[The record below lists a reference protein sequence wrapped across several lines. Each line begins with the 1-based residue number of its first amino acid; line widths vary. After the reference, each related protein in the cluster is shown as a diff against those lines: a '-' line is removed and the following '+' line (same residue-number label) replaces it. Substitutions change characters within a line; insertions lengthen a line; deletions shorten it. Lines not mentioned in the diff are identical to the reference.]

1 MLEGQVPVVI
11 ENQEGQRTTPSV
23 VAFKDDGE
31 TLVGEPARRQAVM
44 SPKNTI
50 FASKRLIGRK
60 YANAKNH
67 NLPYEVIKSQ
77 NGDAWIKAQGKEYSP
92 S

>member
-1 MLEGQVPVVI
+1 MLEDSVPVVI

-23 VAFKDDGE
+23 VAFKEDGE

-60 YANAKNH
+60 YADAEH
-67 NLPYEVIKSQ
+67 HLPYEVVRSH
-77 NGDAWIKAQGKEYSP
+77 NGDAWIKARGKEYSP

>member
-1 MLEGQVPVVI
+1 MLEDSVPVVI

-23 VAFKDDGE
+23 VAFKEDGE

-60 YANAKNH
+60 YADAEH
-67 NLPYEVIKSQ
+67 NVPYEVTRSH
-77 NGDAWIKAQGKEYSP
+77 NGDAWIKARGKEYSP